1 MVKLHS
7 ISHCRSHGLSMLLY
21 LYNFL
26 GEVSTHTS
34 SSLIRFKEAFLLAQK
49 YGTLADILLANDD
62 YFVIHS
68 SRH

>member
-1 MVKLHS
+1 
-7 ISHCRSHGLSMLLY
+7 MLLY

-26 GEVSTHTS
+26 GEVSAHTG
-34 SSLIRFKEAFLLAQK
+34 SSLIRFKEAFLLAQE
-49 YGTLADILLANDD
+49 YGTLANILLANDD

>member
-1 MVKLHS
+1 
-7 ISHCRSHGLSMLLY
+7 MLLY

-26 GEVSTHTS
+26 GEVSAHTG